1 MVKRGI
7 APHLLRNRVDT
18 IIICHLELTR
28 EISKVESR
36 VKMRIILAPMQGV
49 VDHPMREMLTRL
61 GGYDR
66 CVTEFIRV
74 TQTHLP
80 EKVFFRY
87 CPELKQGGKTLAGT
101 PVYIQFL
108 GGNPRLLA
116 DNAVIATQLGAA
128 GIDLNFGCPAKVVNR
143 HDGGS
148 VLLKE
153 PTRVAAIVRAVRE
166 AVDPAVPVTAK
177 IRLGFQDASLL
188 LDIAGGVE
196 AAGASELCI
205 HARTR
210 EDGYKPP
217 AYWQHINVVRQ
228 QLTIPVVV
236 NGEIWTPQDA
246 MQAQLESGCADVMLG
261 RGALACPDLAR
272 AIKQQHQGQ
281 RPQFMSWLTVLE
293 ELADFFET
301 SDQPDPKYIGN
312 RTKQWLSYLKNQYAG
327 AELLFERIKRLRT
340 VPDILDAMEQHRRHD
355 LNNELS
361 G

>member
-1 MVKRGI
+1 
-7 APHLLRNRVDT
+7 
-18 IIICHLELTR
+18 
-28 EISKVESR
+28 
-36 VKMRIILAPMQGV
+36 MRIILAPMQGV
-49 VDHPMREMLTRL
+49 VDHPMREMLTRI

-74 TQTHLP
+74 THTHLP

-87 CPELKQGGKTLAGT
+87 CPELKRDGKTLAGT

-108 GGNPRLLA
+108 GGNPDWLA
-116 DNAVIATQLGAA
+116 DNAALAAGLGAV

-153 PTRVAAIVRAVRE
+153 PGRVAAIVKAVRE
-166 AVDPAVPVTAK
+166 AVDAGVPVTAK
-177 IRLGFQDASLL
+177 IRLGFKDASLL
-188 LDIAGGVE
+188 EDIAGGIE
-196 AAGASELCI
+196 EAGASELCI

-217 AYWQHINVVRQ
+217 AYWQHIAAVRQ
-228 QLTIPVVV
+228 QLSIPVIA
-236 NGEIWTPQDA
+236 NGEIWQPEHA
-246 MQAQLESGCADVMLG
+246 LQAQSESGCLDLMLG

-272 AIKQQHQGQ
+272 AIRQQHNGQ
-281 RPQFMSWLTVLE
+281 ALQSMSWPMVVE

-312 RTKQWLSYLKNQYAG
+312 RTKQWLSYLRLQYPA
-327 AELLFERIKRLRT
+327 ADLLFQRIKRLRT
-340 VPDILDAMEQHRRHD
+340 VPEILAEIELHRHND
-355 LNNELS
+355 LIV
-361 G
+361 

>member
-1 MVKRGI
+1 
-7 APHLLRNRVDT
+7 
-18 IIICHLELTR
+18 
-28 EISKVESR
+28 
-36 VKMRIILAPMQGV
+36 MQGV
-49 VDHPMREMLTRL
+49 VDHPMREMLTRI

-74 TQTHLP
+74 THTHLP

-87 CPELKQGGKTLAGT
+87 CPELKQDGKTLAGT

-108 GGNPRLLA
+108 GGNPDNLA
-116 DNAVIATQLGAA
+116 EHAGRAAQLGAR

-153 PTRVAAIVRAVRE
+153 PGRVADIVRVVRD
-166 AVDPAVPVTAK
+166 AVDPGVPVTAK
-177 IRLGFQDASLL
+177 IRLGFKDASLL
-188 LDIAGGVE
+188 LDIAGGIE
-196 AAGASELCI
+196 EAGASELCI

-210 EDGYKPP
+210 DDGYKPP
-217 AYWQHINVVRQ
+217 AYWQHIDAVQR
-228 QLTIPVVV
+228 QLTIPVIA

-246 MQAQLESGCADVMLG
+246 LQAKLESGCPDVMLG

-281 RPQFMSWLTVLE
+281 QPQFMSWLAVVD

-301 SDQPDPKYIGN
+301 SDQPCPQYIGN
-312 RTKQWLSYLKNQYAG
+312 RTKQWLSYLRRQYPE

-340 VPDILDAMEQHRRHD
+340 VPDILDAMDQHQQHD
-355 LNNELS
+355 LNNEMTV
-361 G
+361 